1 MKIARR
7 IAARFKLANKTAT
20 IMSKAIQQHM
30 RPLQLQ
36 LLPRVSDRARYRL
49 IRDITPAVLDTL
61 ILALADAMATR
72 EGSPADLRSIPLYL
86 VVADLLDFYCSNQ
99 PGKAE
104 AALLSGDEIME
115 VLNLKPGEKVGKV
128 MEKIREAERQGL
140 ISTKEE
146 ALKLITENRSAID
159 F

>member
-1 MKIARR
+1 
-7 IAARFKLANKTAT
+7 
-20 IMSKAIQQHM
+20 
-30 RPLQLQ
+30 
-36 LLPRVSDRARYRL
+36 V
-49 IRDITPAVLDTL
+49 
-61 ILALADAMATR
+61 
-72 EGSPADLRSIPLYL
+72 
-86 VVADLLDFYCSNQ
+86 
-99 PGKAE
+99 
-104 AALLSGDEIME
+104 ALLSGDEIME